1 MHASKRYEPS
11 AEVQRVSNLLKVTEK
26 QCQALDSVLFPFPLA
41 PGIFEPNSVLSLV
54 LGQAT
59 LGPEPA
65 CAPPGS
71 PRHDEAQTGVIQ
83 AEDAVSPPS
92 PGSPAH
98 PLEAS
103 L

>member
-1 MHASKRYEPS
+1 MSGSGFS
-11 AEVQRVSNLLKVTEK
+11 ALSISSGTGYIW
-26 QCQALDSVLFPFPLA
+26 AA
-41 PGIFEPNSVLSLV
+41 NSVLSLV

-65 CAPPGS
+65 CAPPSS

-83 AEDAVSPPS
+83 AGDAVSHSFPRGQRTPPGG
-92 PGSPAH
+92 P
-98 PLEAS
+98 S